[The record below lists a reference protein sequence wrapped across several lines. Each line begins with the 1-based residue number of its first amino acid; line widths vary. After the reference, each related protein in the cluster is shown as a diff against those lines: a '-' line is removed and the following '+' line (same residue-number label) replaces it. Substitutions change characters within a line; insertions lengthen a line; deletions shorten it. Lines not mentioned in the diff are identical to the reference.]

1 MRYFFRVIPTLL
13 VLLVAAEAQ
22 ADPVMECYNRFG
34 SQVEVGDCLADIE
47 KNVDATM
54 GVALGFAMASAKEL
68 DEVTEREVALPALEA
83 GQAAWS
89 AYRDQHCEYVGSTFG
104 GGSGTGIAIR
114 GCRIE
119 LARARTDILMKFTN

>member
-1 MRYFFRVIPTLL
+1 MKRYLGMMPMLF

-22 ADPVMECYNRFG
+22 ADPVMECGNQFG
-34 SQVEVGDCLADIE
+34 SQVEIGDCLVDIG
-47 KNVDATM
+47 KNVDASM

-68 DEVTEREVALPALEA
+68 DEVTEREVAVPALEA

-104 GGSGTGIAIR
+104 GGSGTGMAIR

-119 LARARTDILMKFTN
+119 LARARTDVLMKFTN

>member
-1 MRYFFRVIPTLL
+1 MKRYFGMMPTLF
-13 VLLVAAEAQ
+13 VLLVAPEAQ
-22 ADPVMECYNRFG
+22 ADPVMECGNQFG
-34 SQVEVGDCLADIE
+34 SQIEIGDCLADIE
-47 KNVDATM
+47 KNVDAAM

-68 DEVTEREVALPALEA
+68 DTITEREVAVPALEA

-104 GGSGTGIAIR
+104 GGSGTGMAIR

-119 LARARTDILMKFTN
+119 LARARTNVLMKFTN